1 VSEATT
7 VEVIRRFVAAL
18 EETQVNDDWQPV
30 FAEVD
35 ADVEV
40 DDLDISLDT
49 EHYRGHDAVRAWV
62 GVWNEAWASW
72 RIEGVEVRPV
82 GEDRAV
88 ALFVMVVTAREVA
101 SSFPGTMLWSAPCAP
116 GRSRKWATTTTSSR
130 PSKPWAWRSR
140 RCRRRAHDA
149 VGVTLDG

>member
-1 VSEATT
+1 MSQATN

-35 ADVEV
+35 ADVEI

-49 EHYRGHDAVRAWV
+49 EHYRGHDAVRVWL

-82 GEDRAV
+82 GEHRAV
-88 ALFVMVVTAREVA
+88 ALFVMVVTGKGSGIE
-101 SSFPGTMLWSAPCAP
+101 L
-116 GRSRKWATTTTSSR
+116 SR
-130 PSKPWAWRSR
+130 
-140 RCRRRAHDA
+140 HDA
-149 VGVTLDG
+149 LVCTLRAGKIAEVGYYNDQQQALEAVGLSE